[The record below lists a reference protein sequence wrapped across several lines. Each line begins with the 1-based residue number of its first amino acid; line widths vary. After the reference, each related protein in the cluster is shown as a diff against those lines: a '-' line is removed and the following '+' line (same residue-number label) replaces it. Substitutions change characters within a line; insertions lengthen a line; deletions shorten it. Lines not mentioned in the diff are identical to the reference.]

1 MGTGVRT
8 ASPRGAAQARR
19 GHTAA
24 EGAVH
29 GRSYGFREFYLNLS
43 NFLRKPELDPFKIN
57 PFSTTL
63 SSQFFLFRP
72 LIPRDNVFPTRGGC
86 LRPLFIYIFVM
97 LTRSS
102 AVIGREDGVTYFA

>member
-8 ASPRGAAQARR
+8 ASPRGAARARR

-43 NFLRKPELDPFKIN
+43 NFLRKSELDPFKISL
-57 PFSTTL
+57 FSTTWW
-63 SSQFFLFRP
+63 SQFFLFRP
-72 LIPRDNVFPTRGGC
+72 PIPRDNVLSHGGSAYGLC
-86 LRPLFIYIFVM
+86 LFTL
-97 LTRSS
+97 LLC
-102 AVIGREDGVTYFA
+102 

>member
-8 ASPRGAAQARR
+8 ASPRGAARARR

-24 EGAVH
+24 EGAAH

-43 NFLRKPELDPFKIN
+43 NFLRNSELDPFKTSL
-57 PFSTTL
+57 FFTTW
-63 SSQFFLFRP
+63 SSQFFFFRP
-72 LIPRDNVFPTRGGC
+72 PVPRDNVFSTRGVC
-86 LRPLFIYIFVM
+86 SRPLFIYILVM

-102 AVIGREDGVTYFA
+102 IVIGREDEVTYFA